1 VTVCGNLC
9 MLRHNLPMNLQNYFR
24 CVALVGGLLL
34 VVSWN
39 ARGAVSLGIDQLEK
53 SNFAL
58 LQGKRVGLITNP
70 SGIDSKGRSA
80 IDVFYLGQGKVFK
93 LVKLFGPEHGIDGQ
107 TGAGKSVDSSRDP
120 RTRLPVCSLYGDTRR
135 PTPQMLQGIDTLVYD
150 VQDLGNR
157 SYTFIST
164 LGYVMDEAS
173 KHNLEVVVLDRP
185 NPLGGIRIE
194 GPRLDP
200 MVKSF
205 VGLYDVPY
213 IYGLTPGELAR
224 WINANYLD
232 RPCKLTVVTMTGWT
246 RRMVWED
253 TGLRWVPTSPNI
265 PTIGAARGYT
275 ATGFLGEIGIES
287 GIGSPVPFQVVSG
300 KDWDTKDLA
309 RRFNALN
316 IPGVRA
322 SSYRYR
328 TEGGHWAGSSYSGVY
343 LQIDPRNA
351 GNLTAISF
359 QAIEIL
365 RHAIDGFSPFSRTT
379 ADQRSMFDKV
389 TGNPNIRRQLS
400 AGRPVNDIVHSWDEG
415 VTRWAQERLPY
426 LIYSTSPTPAKSAHV
441 IAESPNAGATTTA
454 P

>member
-1 VTVCGNLC
+1 
-9 MLRHNLPMNLQNYFR
+9 MNFKKSF
-24 CVALVGGLLL
+24 CSAALINGLFLIL
-34 VVSWN
+34 AWN
-39 ARGAVSLGIDQLEK
+39 ASGAVTLGIDQLEK
-53 SNFAL
+53 ANFAI

-70 SGIDSKGRSA
+70 SGADSKGRSA
-80 IDVFYLGQGKVFK
+80 IDVLYQGQGTVFK
-93 LVKLFGPEHGIDGQ
+93 LVKLFGPEHGIDGK
-107 TGAGKSVDSSRDP
+107 TEAGLHVDSSRDKK
-120 RTRLPVCSLYGDTRR
+120 TGLPVCSLYGDTRR
-135 PTPQMLQGIDTLVYD
+135 PTPQMLQGLDTLVYD

-164 LGYVMDEAS
+164 LGYVMEEAS
-173 KHNLEVVVLDRP
+173 KYNIEVVVLDRP

-200 MVKSF
+200 SVKSF
-205 VGLYDVPY
+205 VGLYDIPY

-224 WINANYLD
+224 WINARYLP
-232 RPCKLTVVTMTGWT
+232 RPCKLTVVRMTGWT
-246 RRMVWED
+246 RNMVWED
-253 TGLRWVPTSPNI
+253 TGLHWIPTSPNI

-300 KDWDTKDLA
+300 NGWDTADLT
-309 RRFNALN
+309 RRFNALHV
-316 IPGVRA
+316 PGVRA
-322 SSYRYR
+322 SSYTYR
-328 TEGGHWAGSSYSGVY
+328 VSKGRWAGAGYNGVY

-365 RHAIDGFSPFSRTT
+365 QHAVNHFSPFARTS

-389 TGNPNIRRQLS
+389 TGNPGLRRQII
-400 AGRPVNDIVHSWDEG
+400 AGRPASEIAHSWDEG
-415 VTRWAQERLPY
+415 VARWAQERMPY
-426 LIYSTSPTPAKSAHV
+426 LLYGTTPAPGAAKV
-441 IAESPNAGATTTA
+441 PNIIADTRAQGA